1 MTAAGMSWAMLSVA
15 AGVPA
20 QASVTT
26 IGVFTDDVLT
36 EPTDT
41 REDTFNAAHDALP
54 DPTTVDAPAVTPD
67 AEVVESED
75 DIVGVVDDVER
86 LPEPEPDPG
95 EEPPASL
102 AATSAAASASES
114 AAKSPVTSTAKSS
127 TDDKSSTASQED
139 ASSKPSASDSTNA
152 VPSDS
157 ASSDSTDSATDEAA
171 TDSPAEPASASPSS
185 STSATPKSTKSS
197 GSDGDRQ
204 AAESKDAEGATSAL
218 SATTASTPGSSGA
231 AGDWSATSLAP
242 SSTWGTSGA
251 TGGFTWSYPIDVPE
265 TAGGLVPQLGLSY
278 SSASSDGRVA
288 STNNQTSWVGEGFDL
303 EPGYIERSYVPCDDD
318 RDDKSGSTANNKTHR
333 TGDLCWGVDNATLM
347 LGGSAVALVKNDETG
362 EWLPKDIDG
371 TKVQHLTGAS
381 APDGVPA
388 GLRDASG
395 EYWKVTGVD
404 GTVYYFGRD
413 RAPVEGEALNSTWT
427 TPVYGNHPGE
437 PGYDSS
443 FGVSAVQQAWR
454 WNLDYVVDPSGNSM
468 TYFYG
473 SNTAAYGA
481 DMGEKVR
488 QYQPGG
494 WLKRIEYGTRH
505 VADAPDT
512 PANAP
517 AKVVFE
523 TADREWTVDGA
534 TKTDVPT
541 DLRCVADATECKE
554 KVSPVFY
561 TTKQLTGVRTDAY
574 STSAGAYRGVDE
586 WQLGQSWFKP
596 GDYSL
601 GKGGTGRILRLD
613 QITHTGRGG
622 TSDTGD
628 DISLPSVLLGWE
640 PLKNRI
646 DTSTDDAAG
655 MWRPRL
661 TAIRTESGASVS
673 IGYKGG
679 CATKPTGSDPGADGG
694 AGNKRLCFPVK
705 WMSEDGDTEEPEL
718 MIDWFQKYVVSSIV
732 ASGSS
737 NPADAEI
744 LPTGSAPT
752 ETHYSYD
759 TAGGAFWAEPVAAI
773 TDPKNLTHSE
783 FRGFKW
789 VKTTQGV
796 GTEATSPVQ
805 TFYYRGKASQTLT
818 AGAEGHK
825 VSVAD
830 DEDARIGDV
839 FATVSFDDGKKVSE
853 TLTKTDISA
862 PVVTKGKLEATRVTG
877 SSEYGFS
884 YDATG
889 DTSTGL
895 DFRTVTSMTFD
906 EYGQPTKVSDRGD
919 LGTDADDTCVR
930 MAYAHRDPTAPA
942 GLASQRGLV
951 WRTQTLKTSAADV
964 GACPTSTDLDAV
976 APTDLLSEEV
986 VKFNTDGFPVETWA
1000 IDPQVATTSTTVG
1013 AVKAGSMDGAG
1024 RAGMVRTSTAA
1035 PDALGRTVS
1044 ETAYPDDAS
1053 VNRTTTT
1060 TYTPSGA
1067 GLVEKTTTSQ
1077 GDIDGTGW
1085 RPAFETSKTF
1095 DPLQGVVLESS
1106 DLNDKVTKATYDSL
1120 GRLETVRFPQ
1130 HVGTGEVSVKY
1141 GYLDRANGL
1150 NAVTTET
1157 LNAHANGYHT
1167 SVVLR
1172 DGLGRE
1178 IQTQAESANTGD
1190 SYQNRTSAVDTRVM
1204 THTVYNTAGEKTKT
1218 YGPWLSVDGKPAAEL
1233 LNHKTITEPDKM
1245 VSWLYD
1251 AAGRVTD
1258 EILWS
1263 DPSANGYDEKWRT
1276 LTSYNGKATT
1286 ITPPDGG
1293 IKTTTIVDALG
1304 RTKIQRQHDGNSTQ
1318 DTTYTYDQSDQL
1330 IELKDPAGT
1339 TWSYE
1344 YDFAG
1349 RQKRAEDP
1357 DAGVTETTYTTDGQ
1371 PKTVTNGAG
1380 KKIAY
1385 TYDKLGRPL
1394 TLRDDTTDGNIR
1406 VEHAYDGD
1414 PNTDPDTA
1422 GMLGIEHAT
1431 TRHTSEGNYTTRTG
1445 KVDDAYRPLT
1455 ATLEY
1460 PQASIGDGTGEGAGP
1475 TGDIPEALARLST
1488 ESASVDYTYTADGQI
1503 ASQTTSKISA
1513 TDSAT
1518 IMGSERVTTFYDQA
1532 SKPRWMGGGFGWG
1545 TYVADSH
1552 YDNLGRLELADLG
1565 NTYSAALSRTYD
1577 PTTGRLTGQMLK
1589 REGIT
1594 GNDLNQ
1600 SYKYTDSG
1608 NITEITDTPTNTALG
1623 GDTGPGAR
1631 GEKQCFTY
1639 DNLARLKHAWTP
1651 ALGAECGTGDPGNPA
1666 LAGPAP
1672 YQVGYTY
1679 NPLNSNRETQTYRD
1693 GLTGTTET
1701 TDYDYTQAGNAGPHA
1716 VTSIT
1721 GTTKTAAGTT
1731 TPLPARDFTYTATGG
1746 QETRTGTEIA
1756 EVAVPEPDVLDVDYT
1771 DGTPADDAQ
1780 GRTMTKHGTPAV
1792 IDDATLDAAR
1802 RTKLG
1807 LAGSKVAKFD
1817 GVDDAYS
1824 YAMGDSQWDKLS
1836 DEMSIECLMKDN
1848 GTLPNSTEHP
1858 VCSAKE
1864 GGGAAMVVYNG
1875 KLTFTIHTDGGY
1887 RQAQADITAGK
1898 WYHAIGTWD
1907 GDTARLYLDGQLAA
1921 SIEAPGPLKRPGNL
1935 GRDGFFVGADAS
1947 STTAGQFFSPVSVAK
1962 MGLYSQ
1968 ALSATEIAAIH
1979 NGARTAEGAAA
1990 RRSVAQAMCWDREG
2004 KLVKTLTTGETCT
2017 DGVVD
2022 ELGEAEYVYTGAGER
2037 VIRTDAE
2044 AVTIYLPGGQEVTI
2058 PRDKTRN
2065 VSAHRYYTFNG
2076 ETIAVRDQRGL
2087 GGVTSLVNDHHGTPI
2102 VSIPNTTWTSGS
2114 VTKHFSDPFGAT
2126 RGVSHAATDKDRD
2139 ANGSPGDR
2147 GFLGKSNDTTGLTQ
2161 IGARYYD
2168 PTTGAFISP
2177 DPVLDPSVPLQLN
2190 AYAYSYQNPVT
2201 HSDPTGL
2208 NVDVGGGGSRD
2219 STPSRSKRS
2228 VGGFLSSLWSSV
2240 TSTVRRKATVDA
2252 GWMRSGSAQQFRS
2265 EFVSGAVQAVASTV
2279 DLVVNGLAKRNGAN
2293 FRVDTAKSWNRFS
2306 DSVLGTHSDGLSYLA
2321 GDLATMAA
2329 PVGGAAKGGGQGL
2342 SRLIAW
2348 LTRSRPAATRAATSI
2363 GSDSVRFSQN
2373 KAGAGVAEIADS
2385 MRANGWA
2392 GDPIDVVK
2400 MGDGGLTSLDNRRLL
2415 AAKMAGID
2423 VKASVHGFDDLIPAD
2438 QAGRFLSRKGVV
2450 PTTWGEA
2457 ITNRIGNQSAGY
2469 RNAWPSGSP
2478 WTGYGG
2484 N

>member
-1 MTAAGMSWAMLSVA
+1 MRTSTNISLARRAARVGAVLTAAVMSWAMLSVA
-15 AGVPA
+15 VGAPA

-26 IGVFTDDVLT
+26 IGVFTEDELT
-36 EPTDT
+36 APVDS
-41 REDTFNAAHDALP
+41 REETFDAALAALP
-54 DPTTVDAPAVTPD
+54 DPTDVTGVDLAPAAETVD
-67 AEVVESED
+67 SENT
-75 DIVGVVDDVER
+75 IEGVVDDVER
-86 LPEPEPDPG
+86 LPDPEPDPG
-95 EEPPASL
+95 EETL
-102 AATSAAASASES
+102 AAPAAAPSSGP
-114 AAKSPVTSTAKSS
+114 AAKSTAASSEKSTSDDESTGTRPAPSTDPSAGQSESTAPN
-127 TDDKSSTASQED
+127 AE
-139 ASSKPSASDSTNA
+139 ASSGS
-152 VPSDS
+152 
-157 ASSDSTDSATDEAA
+157 
-171 TDSPAEPASASPSS
+171 AEPSPSVGATAAPEEFQSASPSS
-185 STSATPKSTKSS
+185 STSASPKSAKSNGS
-197 GSDGDRQ
+197 GSDRQ
-204 AAESKDAEGATSAL
+204 AVEPEGAEGAISAL
-218 SATTASTPGSSGA
+218 TTTPPQTPGSAGEG
-231 AGDWSATSLAP
+231 GDWSATSLAP

-303 EPGYIERSYVPCDDD
+303 EPGFIERSYVPCDDD

-347 LGGSAVALVKNDETG
+347 LGGTSVALVKNDETG

-371 TKVQHLTGAS
+371 TKIQHLSGAP

-413 RAPVEGEALNSTWT
+413 RAAVEGEALNSTWT

-443 FGVSAVQQAWR
+443 FAASAVQQAWR
-454 WNLDYVVDPSGNSM
+454 WNLDYVVDPTGNSM

-494 WLKRIEYGTRH
+494 WLKRIEYGTRE
-505 VADAPDT
+505 VTGGPDT
-512 PANAP
+512 PTNAP
-517 AKVVFE
+517 AKVIFE
-523 TADREWTVDGA
+523 TAAREWTDAGV

-541 DLRCVADATECKE
+541 DLRCAADATECKE
-554 KVSPVFY
+554 KVSPAFY
-561 TTKQLTGVRTDAY
+561 TTKQLTGVRTEA
-574 STSAGAYRGVDE
+574 AGAGQTVDE
-586 WQLGQSWFKP
+586 WQFGQSWFSP

-613 QITHTGRGG
+613 KITHTGRGG
-622 TSDTGD
+622 STEAPDVT
-628 DISLPSVLLGWE
+628 LPSVELGWVAM
-640 PLKNRI
+640 KNRL
-646 DTSTDDAAG
+646 DTATDNAAG

-661 TAIRTESGASVS
+661 TTIRTESGASVS
-673 IGYKGG
+673 INYKGG
-679 CATKPTGSDPGADGG
+679 CATKPAATDPGGDGG

-705 WMSEDGDTEEPEL
+705 WMSVDGDSAEPEPI
-718 MIDWFQKYVVSSIV
+718 IDWFQKYVVSSIV

-759 TAGGAFWAEPVAAI
+759 SAGGAFWAEPVAAI

-783 FRGFKW
+783 FRGFRW
-789 VKTTQGV
+789 VKTSQGV

-830 DEDARIGDV
+830 NEDVRVGDV
-839 FATVSFDDGKKVSE
+839 FATVSFNDGKKVSE
-853 TLTKTDISA
+853 TVTKTNISA

-877 SSEYGFS
+877 SDDYGFS

-889 DTSTGL
+889 DTSNGL
-895 DFRTVTSMTFD
+895 DFRTLSSTTFD
-906 EYGQPTKVSDRGD
+906 EHGQPTKVSNRGD
-919 LGTDADDTCVR
+919 LGTDADDTCTR

-942 GLASQRGLV
+942 GLANQRSLV
-951 WRTQTLKTSAADV
+951 WRTQTLNTTAADV
-964 GACPTSTDLDAV
+964 GACPSSADLDAV
-976 APTDLLSEEV
+976 APSDLLSEEI
-986 VKFNTDGFPVETWA
+986 VKLNADGIPVETWA
-1000 IDPQVATTSTTVG
+1000 IDPKVATTSTTVG
-1013 AVKAGSMDGAG
+1013 AVKAGTMDGAG
-1024 RAGMVRTSTAA
+1024 RDGMVRISKST

-1044 ETAYPDDAS
+1044 ETLYPDDSS
-1053 VNRTTTT
+1053 VDRTTST
-1060 TYTPSGA
+1060 TYAPAGA
-1067 GLVEKTTTSQ
+1067 GLVERVTTSQ
-1077 GDIDGTGW
+1077 GDIDGEAGW
-1085 RPAFETSKTF
+1085 RPVFKTSKKY
-1095 DPLQGVVLESS
+1095 DPFLGVVLEAT
-1106 DLNDKVTKATYDSL
+1106 DLNDKVTEATYDGL
-1120 GRLETVRFPQ
+1120 GRLLTVTYPQ
-1130 HVGTGEVSVKY
+1130 HASLDKASVKY
-1141 GYLDRANGL
+1141 AYIDRANGI

-1157 LNAHANGYHT
+1157 LNAHGDGYHT
-1167 SVVLR
+1167 AVAIS

-1178 IQTQAESANTGD
+1178 LQTQAESANTGD
-1190 SYQNRTSAVDTRVM
+1190 SYQNRSKAVDTRVM
-1204 THTVYNTAGEKTKT
+1204 THTVYNTAGEKEKT
-1218 YGPWLSVDGKPAAEL
+1218 YGPWLSVVGKPTAEL
-1233 LNHKTITEPDKM
+1233 LNYKTIVEPDKM

-1251 AAGRVTD
+1251 RAGRVTD

-1263 DPSANGYDEKWRT
+1263 DPSTNGYDEKWRT
-1276 LTSYNGKATT
+1276 LTAYNGKATT
-1286 ITPPDGG
+1286 VTPPQGG

-1304 RTKIQRQHDGNSTQ
+1304 QTRIQRQHDGTATQ
-1318 DTTYTYDQSDQL
+1318 DTSYTYDQAGQL
-1330 IELKDPAGT
+1330 IGLKDPAGT
-1339 TWSYE
+1339 TWSYT

-1349 RQKRAEDP
+1349 RQTLADDP
-1357 DAGVTETTYTTDGQ
+1357 DAGKTATTYTSDGQ

-1380 KKIAY
+1380 KTIAY

-1394 TLRDDTTDGNIR
+1394 TMRDDTTAGKIR

-1414 PNTDPDTA
+1414 PESDPDTA
-1422 GMLGIEHAT
+1422 GMLGMEHAT

-1445 KVDDAYRPLT
+1445 KVDAAYRPLT
-1455 ATLEY
+1455 TTLDY
-1460 PQASIGDGTGEGAGP
+1460 PQAATGDNTGEGSGP

-1488 ESASVDYTYTADGQI
+1488 ESASVDYTYMADGQI
-1503 ASQTTSKISA
+1503 KSQTTSKVAA

-1518 IMGSERVTTFYDQA
+1518 ILGSERVTTFYDQA

-1552 YDNLGRLELADLG
+1552 YDDLGRLELADLG

-1577 PTTGRLTGQMLK
+1577 PTTGRLTNQMLK
-1589 REGIT
+1589 REGIA

-1600 SYKYTDSG
+1600 TYKYSDSG

-1623 GDTGPGAR
+1623 GDAGVGAR
-1631 GEKQCFTY
+1631 GEKQCFVY

-1651 ALGAECGTGDPGNPA
+1651 ALGTECGTGDPGNPA

-1672 YQVGYTY
+1672 YQIGYTY
-1679 NPLNSNRETQTYRD
+1679 NPLNSNRETQTYRN
-1693 GLTGTTET
+1693 GLTGVTET
-1701 TDYDYTQAGNAGPHA
+1701 TDYDYTQTGNAGPHA

-1721 GTTKTAAGTT
+1721 GTTKAANGTV
-1731 TPLPARDFTYTATGG
+1731 TPLAPRAFTYTATGG
-1746 QETRTGTEIA
+1746 QETRTGTEIP

-1771 DGTPADDAQ
+1771 DGNPADDAQ

-1792 IDDATLDAAR
+1792 IDDTTLDAAR

-1824 YAMGDSQWDKLS
+1824 YAMGDAQWDKLT
-1836 DEMSIECLMKDN
+1836 DEMSIECLLKDN
-1848 GTLPNSTEHP
+1848 GTLPNATEHP

-1864 GGGAAMVVYNG
+1864 GGGASMVVYNG
-1875 KLTFTIHTDGGY
+1875 KLTFTIYTDGGY

-1907 GDTARLYLDGQLAA
+1907 GDTARLYVDGQLAA

-1935 GRDGFFVGADAS
+1935 GRNGFFVGADAS
-1947 STTAGQFFSPVSVAK
+1947 STTAGQYFSPVSVAK

-2004 KLVKTLTTGETCT
+2004 ELVKTLTTGETCET
-2017 DGVVD
+2017 GVVD

-2037 VIRTDAE
+2037 IIRADAE

-2058 PRDKTRN
+2058 PRDETRN

-2076 ETIAVRDQRGL
+2076 ETIAVRDERGL

-2102 VSIPNTTWTSGS
+2102 VSIPNTTWTPAS
-2114 VTKHFSDPFGAT
+2114 VRKQYAEPFGAA
-2126 RGVSHAATDKDRD
+2126 RGKEASASVDDRD
-2139 ANGSPGDR
+2139 ANGTPGDR

-2161 IGARYYD
+2161 VGARYYD
-2168 PTTGAFISP
+2168 QATGAFVSP
-2177 DPVLDPSVPLQLN
+2177 DPVLDTAEPSQFN
-2190 AYAYSYQNPVT
+2190 AYGYSYQNPVT
-2201 HSDPTGL
+2201 NTDPTGL
-2208 NVDVGGGGSRD
+2208 HTDIGGGGSRD
-2219 STPSRSKRS
+2219 RDSDCFPGSAGCGESGSSSSGSSSGSGDSSGGGGGQQDNGKASFTNDVVKDVFMPLADNPVSGLVAAMLALRQILADAAAGHYGSVVKKEGEWLKGGEDDDRLKSTKSAQVRAAKIAKWVGRIGVSFSIISGAASQWRDADTVDDPIWKRLTKSAITGAAAGAGTMLGGSAGATVGGS
-2228 VGGFLSSLWSSV
+2228 VGSL
-2240 TSTVRRKATVDA
+2240 AAA
-2252 GWMRSGSAQQFRS
+2252 GGSLCGGGAPAC
-2265 EFVSGAVQAVASTV
+2265 GAVLGAGGK
-2279 DLVVNGLAKRNGAN
+2279 LVGTFAGAI
-2293 FRVDTAKSWNRFS
+2293 
-2306 DSVLGTHSDGLSYLA
+2306 
-2321 GDLATMAA
+2321 
-2329 PVGGAAKGGGQGL
+2329 VGGAV
-2342 SRLIAW
+2342 
-2348 LTRSRPAATRAATSI
+2348 
-2363 GSDSVRFSQN
+2363 GST
-2373 KAGAGVAEIADS
+2373 AGV
-2385 MRANGWA
+2385 
-2392 GDPIDVVK
+2392 
-2400 MGDGGLTSLDNRRLL
+2400 RLGTL
-2415 AAKMAGID
+2415 
-2423 VKASVHGFDDLIPAD
+2423 VNS
-2438 QAGRFLSRKGVV
+2438 Q
-2450 PTTWGEA
+2450 W
-2457 ITNRIGNQSAGY
+2457 
-2469 RNAWPSGSP
+2469 
-2478 WTGYGG
+2478 
-2484 N
+2484 

>member
-1 MTAAGMSWAMLSVA
+1 MLSVA
-15 AGVPA
+15 AGAPA

-26 IGVFTDDVLT
+26 IGVFTDEVLT

-41 REDTFNAAHDALP
+41 REDTFNAAQDALP
-54 DPTTVDAPAVTPD
+54 DPTTVDAAAVTAD

-95 EEPPASL
+95 EEPPA
-102 AATSAAASASES
+102 ATSTAASEP
-114 AAKSPVTSTAKSS
+114 AAKSPATSTAKSS

-139 ASSKPSASDSTNA
+139 PSPKPSASDSTNA

-157 ASSDSTDSATDEAA
+157 ASTDSTDSADSADSATDEAA
-171 TDSPAEPASASPSS
+171 TDSPEESASASPSS
-185 STSATPKSTKSS
+185 STSATPKSTKST

-204 AAESKDAEGATSAL
+204 AAESKDAEGVTSAL

-265 TAGGLVPQLGLSY
+265 SAGGLVPQLGLSY

-303 EPGYIERSYVPCDDD
+303 EPGYIERSYAPCDDD
-318 RDDKSGSTANNKTHR
+318 RDDKSGTVANNKTHR

-371 TKVQHLTGAS
+371 TKIQHLTGAP

-395 EYWKVTGVD
+395 EYWKVTGVE

-413 RAPVEGEALNSTWT
+413 RAAVEGEALNSTWT

-443 FGVSAVQQAWR
+443 FVASAVQQAWR

-494 WLKRIEYGTRH
+494 WLKRIEYGTRK
-505 VADAPDT
+505 VDDGPDT

-517 AKVVFE
+517 AKVEF
-523 TADREWTVDGA
+523 TTSAREWTVDGTA
-534 TKTDVPT
+534 KTDVPT
-541 DLRCVADATECKE
+541 DLRCAADATTCTE

-561 TTKQLTGVRTDAY
+561 TTKQLTSVRTDAY
-574 STSAGAYRGVDE
+574 DTSTSAYRGVDE
-586 WQLGQSWFKP
+586 WQLGQSWFNP

-613 QITHTGRGG
+613 AITHTGRGG

-628 DISLPSVLLGWE
+628 DVTLPSVLLGWE
-640 PLKNRI
+640 ALKNRL

-661 TAIRTESGASVS
+661 TTIRTESGASVS

-679 CATKPTGSDPGADGG
+679 CASKPTGTDPGADGG

-705 WMSEDGDTEEPEL
+705 WMSEAGDTEEPQPI
-718 MIDWFQKYVVSSIV
+718 IDWFQKYVVSSIV

-737 NPADAEI
+737 NPADAAI

-759 TAGGAFWAEPVAAI
+759 TAGGAFWTEPVAAI
-773 TDPKNLTHSE
+773 TDPKSLTHSE

-796 GTEATSPVQ
+796 GTEETSPIQ
-805 TFYYRGKASQTLT
+805 TFYYRGRASQTLT
-818 AGAEGHK
+818 AGAEDHK

-830 DEDARIGDV
+830 DKDARAGDV
-839 FATVSFDDGKKVSE
+839 FATVSFNDGKKVSE
-853 TLTKTDISA
+853 TVAKTDISA
-862 PVVTKGKLEATRVTG
+862 PVVTKGKLEATRLTG

-889 DTSTGL
+889 DTTTGL
-895 DFRTVTSMTFD
+895 DFRTLSSTTFD
-906 EYGQPTKVSDRGD
+906 EHGQPTQVSDRGD
-919 LGTDADDTCVR
+919 LDADADDTCVR

-942 GLASQRGLV
+942 GLANQRGLV
-951 WRTQTLKTSAADV
+951 WRTQTLNTTAANA
-964 GACPTSTDLDAV
+964 GACPASSDLDAV
-976 APTDLLSEEV
+976 APSDLLSEEV
-986 VKFNTDGFPVETWA
+986 LKLNADGLPIETWA
-1000 IDPQVATTSTTVG
+1000 IDPQVTTTSTTVG
-1013 AVKAGSMDGAG
+1013 AVKAGSMDAAG
-1024 RAGMVRTSTAA
+1024 RVGMVRTSKTSY
-1035 PDALGRTVS
+1035 DTLGRVLS

-1067 GLVEKTTTSQ
+1067 GLVEKIATSQ

-1095 DPLQGVVLESS
+1095 DPLLGVVLESS
-1106 DLNDKVTKATYDSL
+1106 DLNAKVTKATYDGL
-1120 GRLETVRFPQ
+1120 GRLQTVRLPQ

-1178 IQTQAESANTGD
+1178 IQAQAESADTGD
-1190 SYQNRTSAVDTRVM
+1190 SYQNRTSPIDTRVM

-1218 YGPWLSVDGKPAAEL
+1218 YGPWLSVDGKPSAEL
-1233 LNHKTITEPDKM
+1233 LNYKTITEPDKM

-1263 DPSANGYDEKWRT
+1263 DPSVNGYDEKWRA
-1276 LTSYNGKATT
+1276 LTSYNGKSITV
-1286 ITPPDGG
+1286 TPPDGG

-1304 RTKIQRQHDGNSTQ
+1304 RTKIQRQHDGTAAGSPTQ

-1330 IELKDPAGT
+1330 VELKDPAGT

-1371 PKTVTNGAG
+1371 PTTVINGAG

-1414 PNTDPDTA
+1414 PNTDPDTT

-1431 TRHTSEGNYTTRTG
+1431 TRHTSEGDYTTRTG

-1455 ATLEY
+1455 TTLDY
-1460 PQASIGDGTGEGAGP
+1460 PQAATGDTAGEGAGP

-1503 ASQTTSKISA
+1503 ASQTTSKISS

-1518 IMGSERVTTFYDQA
+1518 ILGEERVTTYYDQA

-1552 YDNLGRLELADLG
+1552 YDDLGRLELADLG

-1600 SYKYTDSG
+1600 TYKYTDSG
-1608 NITEITDTPTNTALG
+1608 NITEIIDAPTNVALG
-1623 GDTGPGAR
+1623 GDTGSGAR

-1651 ALGAECGTGDPGNPA
+1651 ALGTECGTGDPGNPA

-1672 YQVGYTY
+1672 YQVDYTY
-1679 NPLNSNRETQTYRD
+1679 NPLNSNREAQTYRD
-1693 GLTGTTET
+1693 GLTGITET

-1721 GTTKTAAGTT
+1721 GTSKAADGTT
-1731 TPLPARDFTYTATGG
+1731 TPLPGKDFTYTATGG
-1746 QETRTGTEIA
+1746 QETRTGTEVT

-1792 IDDATLDAAR
+1792 IDDTTLDAAR

-1824 YAMGDSQWDKLS
+1824 YAMGDAQWDKLT

-1848 GTLPNSTEHP
+1848 GTLPNTTEHS

-1864 GGGAAMVVYNG
+1864 GGGASMMVDNG

-1887 RQAQADITAGK
+1887 RQAQSDITAGT

-2004 KLVKTLTTGETCT
+2004 ELVKTLTTGETCET
-2017 DGVVD
+2017 GVVD

-2037 VIRTDAE
+2037 VIRMDAE

-2058 PRDKTRN
+2058 PRDSSRN

-2076 ETIAVRDQRGL
+2076 EAIAVRDQRGL
-2087 GGVTSLVNDHHGTPI
+2087 GGVTSLVNDHHGSPI
-2102 VSIPNTTWTSGS
+2102 VAIPNATWTPTS
-2114 VTKHFSDPFGAT
+2114 VRKQYADPFGAT
-2126 RGVSHAATDKDRD
+2126 RGKNATAAASVGDRD
-2139 ANGSPGDR
+2139 GNGTPGDR
-2147 GFLGKSNDTTGLTQ
+2147 GFLGKSEDTTGLTQ
-2161 IGARYYD
+2161 VGARYYD
-2168 PTTGAFISP
+2168 QETGAFISP
-2177 DPVLDPSVPLQLN
+2177 DPLLDPAKAQHLN
-2190 AYAYSYQNPVT
+2190 AYAYSGQNPVT
-2201 HSDPTGL
+2201 LSDPSGL
-2208 NVDVGGGGSRD
+2208 MWLSEVGGGGGGATVSPVVAGAAA
-2219 STPSRSKRS
+2219 SSWAASFKTS
-2228 VGGFLSSLWSSV
+2228 VASLLGVTVAASV
-2240 TSTVRRKATVDA
+2240 TSLAAERAKQAAIDARARAAAAAAARKRAAEAERIEEAKDRAAANRARSRSTKKKRDRDDDDTVTVYHYTDKR
-2252 GWMRSGSAQQFRS
+2252 GHNGIRGSNPYQIRP
-2265 EFVSGAVQAVASTV
+2265 GAS
-2279 DLVVNGLAKRNGAN
+2279 KNGAGPFFTTRSPADN
-2293 FRVDTAKSWNRFS
+2293 VAPNAYKK
-2306 DSVLGTHSDGLSYLA
+2306 LG
-2321 GDLATMAA
+2321 
-2329 PVGGAAKGGGQGL
+2329 
-2342 SRLIAW
+2342 
-2348 LTRSRPAATRAATSI
+2348 LTREKSQYVVEFEIDQDKLEKLDGDR
-2363 GSDSVRFSQN
+2363 GRFVFIIR
-2373 KAGAGVAEIADS
+2373 GGVQIP
-2385 MRANGWA
+2385 R
-2392 GDPIDVVK
+2392 GDVHYI
-2400 MGDGGLTSLDNRRLL
+2400 GLTD
-2415 AAKMAGID
+2415 AW
-2423 VKASVHGFDDLIPAD
+2423 
-2438 QAGRFLSRKGVV
+2438 GR
-2450 PTTWGEA
+2450 
-2457 ITNRIGNQSAGY
+2457 
-2469 RNAWPSGSP
+2469 
-2478 WTGYGG
+2478 
-2484 N
+2484 